1 MKHAPKRKR
10 QEETPGIHIE
20 PSSQQAVLPPTP
32 LKKKH
37 NLSIDFGTTHT
48 ATAASSNGKSSL
60 IDFDG
65 EPDPDANGK
74 FQTPTTML
82 YVWETDP
89 AGSEEAPKKRRIFY
103 GHEVAEK
110 LAELGAANGNLR
122 AGSISL
128 FKLMLDSSNHLEDM
142 KYQLRRQLQ
151 TLKRLEFIKE
161 DTDVFRDFFTCILRR
176 TKSRLVADY
185 GYEDGD
191 TGRVITL
198 SCDLFLTSIYSR
210 G

>member
-1 MKHAPKRKR
+1 MKHSQKRKH
-10 QEETPGIHIE
+10 QEETPGIHLE
-20 PSSQQAVLPPTP
+20 TSSHQAVPPAP
-32 LKKKH
+32 LGNKH
-37 NLSIDFGTTHT
+37 AISIDFGTTHT
-48 ATAASSNGKSSL
+48 ATAASSQGKTSL

-89 AGSEEAPKKRRIFY
+89 DGSEEAPKKRRIFY

-110 LAELGAANGNLR
+110 LAELGAANEDLR
-122 AGSISL
+122 AGAISL

-142 KYQLRRQLQ
+142 KYQLGRQLQ
-151 TLKRLEFIKE
+151 SLKRLEFIKE
-161 DTDVFRDFFTCILRR
+161 DSDMFRNFFTCILRR

-185 GYEDGD
+185 GYKDGD
-191 TGRVITL
+191 TGKVFPP
-198 SCDLFLTSIYSR
+198 SCQLFLTSIYS
-210 G
+210 

>member
-1 MKHAPKRKR
+1 MKHSQKRKR

-20 PSSQQAVLPPTP
+20 TSSQQAVPPTP
-32 LKKKH
+32 LKKEH
-37 NLSIDFGTTHT
+37 SLSIDFGTTHT
-48 ATAASSNGKSSL
+48 AMAASSRGKSSL

-65 EPDPDANGK
+65 ETDPDANGK

-89 AGSEEAPKKRRIFY
+89 AGSEEAQKKRRIFY
-103 GHEVAEK
+103 GHEVAGK
-110 LAELGAANGNLR
+110 LAELGAANEDLR

-128 FKLMLDSSNHLEDM
+128 LKLMLDSSNHLEDM
-142 KYQLRRQLQ
+142 KYQLGRQLQ

-161 DTDVFRDFFTCILRR
+161 DSDVFRDFFTCILRR

-185 GYEDGD
+185 GYKDGD
-191 TGRVITL
+191 TGKVFTP
-198 SCDLFLTSIYSR
+198 SC
-210 G
+210 